1 MMKRIISFLVVLS
14 MLLSVAP
21 MVVLAE
27 DTAEPDLSGATLI
40 EEIVFDEA
48 FASSYMAQKVIYDNF
63 SDSDGYDAIYSA
75 DGVAVTRIA
84 EGTEDGK
91 TLITNF
97 AIRFTDY
104 DKNEEYNTELYQQ
117 GFAGTY
123 VFDFTINSNVT
134 PVSGQNGTY
143 DLYFSDYY
151 DGKSITANRYQ
162 VKPSA
167 GTFQSNGKTVKF
179 SNINDNKDHKIRFV
193 VDTVGKSIHGYE
205 IDESTGEFKYLG
217 TDAYSKK
224 TDNSIRSLQF
234 LFRNYVEKDSSVKI
248 KKLDIYEVTRVAT
261 SVDRLP
267 TFIVSDSKNIT
278 ENITIPESLGGYT
291 ITSSD
296 DTVLK
301 ADGTVIRGTEDKDVS
316 LTVSGN
322 ADGITFEKIYHFT
335 VKASTGSEGEG
346 GGNEGGS
353 GSEDGDDEGGNT
365 PENPDDDTLDLTA
378 GKLISNM
385 NLNKEF
391 AESSMGKIAIYDNFN
406 PVTDGFETVYGD
418 DGITIRRIAAEGD
431 NDEKIDNFAVNFTAL
446 VDDDTNNSAT
456 VYQQGFKG
464 IYAVEVTFCANYI
477 SSVNSRSDW
486 YFSEYLNGATIVTG
500 NDFRITKNRSL
511 SWVTTNSDAVS
522 LEKFTG
528 GKDKTVRFVIDTDN
542 GKSYIYEVGSNG
554 NYTYVGEGTYTGG
567 ALTSFIQRFRASL
580 DTGSYIKFKNVK
592 LYEIKRSTQ
601 NDVDDALSEFVA
613 NVPEKITDA
622 PNNVTGPV
630 TIPAVPEGYAITAT
644 TDVIDVESG
653 KVTRGLVDQNAQ
665 LMITNSVDG
674 VSFKK
679 IYDLVV
685 KARDDVEF
693 KNLDKYDFASEQD
706 TNEFVTVGD
715 VELTDAG
722 YKISKTYGTNAQL
735 IGMLKSEKYENTYV
749 YDHAGV
755 YDYEIEIIPN
765 ITSGRAYVEIGN
777 YNSET
782 GKFTTFGK
790 FSVLSSGISQTTD
803 TSNTVIVSEKTAGNP
818 YVLKFRV
825 DQGYEQCWTWVNDK
839 IAPKSIS
846 YDGSGNTMN
855 AYRISF
861 DTTAQNGDSV
871 TLVEGALSQWVN
883 FGYQPV
889 DNTLEV
895 AKNINVDDILVD
907 GTADDAY
914 GSINLPQ
921 IDGYNML
928 WTTDNDLVDFDKN
941 KIYRSFDDEDITIK
955 LTISSISN
963 PEVKVV
969 KDFKLKVKGA
979 SLEDIDILLEGALAK
994 VTAESVT
1001 NQNTSKI
1008 ITDIVLPASTDDG
1021 YTLSW
1026 KSLNGNIIN
1035 DKGVINKNA
1044 VISQDTEVTFEV
1056 TISYGE
1062 YSASPKPIKFTIAK
1076 RGLETKLNCN
1086 DLVEGVEGVVT
1097 YSSKIANN
1105 NGTVYLKD
1113 DKGNNIVGLEIKD
1126 SKVTLDYKGA
1136 EGAVI
1141 PVGGS
1146 DFKLEVVMNSTDKCA
1161 SIFIDDVLVADYVP
1175 YIVAVN
1181 NFKSVDATTG
1191 IIISDNVVF
1200 DEYSLYDYNIKVFDY
1215 YDEFVKPYVTKDVVF
1230 AKDSIGGVLVEW
1242 VISEDAPVSAEGVYT
1257 PSFEV
1262 EFFDITLKL
1271 SNTNTNGAVYE
1282 NKITLTAIPTEDEN
1296 LLNKAS
1302 ASSNM
1307 RMDIVNNTN
1316 KLFDK
1321 NFKTYMEATLLGKND
1336 YIIIDMG
1343 SVQTIGSLFFFQ
1355 SIKDKGMLSCDIYLS
1370 EDGTDWSSKPVAS
1383 PQFADGESNYVVFDK
1398 EDVRYIKITNISAK
1412 DKKIVLDEIKGY
1424 ITYTADDAAYLDVMA
1439 LNMPTERELKVSSLT
1454 LPTVGELYGSIMTWK
1469 SSDTSIISLDGKINV
1484 PSGRTEVVLTVTASN
1499 NGNTYSK
1506 SFTYYFSGK
1515 GNSGGGAGGSGGSS
1529 GGAGGSGGGYN
1540 GVVPSISLPVDTDIV
1555 QTPSVENLNT
1565 EFKDVKMNDW
1575 YYKYLVSLKETGI
1588 VNGSDDGNFY
1598 PDNFVKREEFLKM
1611 LVVAAN
1617 IQLSDT
1623 FGGFEDVKADD
1634 WFAPY
1639 VYAAKENGIVNG
1651 MSENS
1656 FGVGMTISRQDM
1668 SVMIYNV
1675 LGIENDMVK
1684 NTEMFADDNNI
1695 ADYAYNQVYA
1705 MKQLGLINGYENGEF
1720 NPSGNLTR
1728 AEATKVIFMLLE
1740 YLK

>member
-27 DTAEPDLSGATLI
+27 DTAEPDLSGAKLI
-40 EEIVFDEA
+40 EEIVFDET
-48 FASSYMAQKVIYDNF
+48 FGNSYMAQKVIYDEYTEA
-63 SDSDGYDAIYSA
+63 DGFDAIYSA
-75 DGVAVTRIA
+75 DGISIVRVA
-84 EGTEDGK
+84 EGTADG
-91 TLITNF
+91 TANTNF
-97 AIRFTDY
+97 AVRFTDY
-104 DKNEEYNTELYQQ
+104 VKDDVNNTELYQQ
-117 GFAGTY
+117 GFAGMY
-123 VFDFTINSNVT
+123 AFDFTIKSNVT
-134 PVSGQNGTY
+134 PVSGKNGTY
-143 DLYFSDYY
+143 DLYFSDYL
-151 DGKSITANRYQ
+151 DGASITANRYQ
-162 VKPSA
+162 VKPSD
-167 GTFQSNGKTVKF
+167 GSFQSTNKKTVKF
-179 SNINDNKDHKIRFV
+179 SNINDNNEHKIRFV

-217 TDAYSKK
+217 TDVYSKK
-224 TDNSIRSLQF
+224 ADDSIRSLRF
-234 LFRNYVEKDSSVKI
+234 LMRSYVEKDSTVTI
-248 KKLDIYEVTRVAT
+248 KKLDIYEVERVTTRVD
-261 SVDRLP
+261 SLP
-267 TFIVSDSKNIT
+267 DYLVLEEDNVT
-278 ENITIPESLGGYT
+278 ENITIPDSLAGLQ

-296 DTVLK
+296 EGVLK
-301 ADGTVIRGTEDKDVS
+301 ADGTVIRGTEDKNVS

-322 ADGITFEKIYHFT
+322 ADGIAFEKIYHFT
-335 VKASTGSEGEG
+335 VKASDGSEGEG
-346 GGNEGGS
+346 GS
-353 GSEDGDDEGGNT
+353 GGDDEGGNT
-365 PENPDDDTLDLTA
+365 PEDPDDGTVDLTK
-378 GKLISNM
+378 GKVIADM

-391 AESSMGKIAIYDNFN
+391 AESPMGKIAIYDNFN

-418 DGITIRRIAAEGD
+418 DGITIRRTAAEGD

-446 VDDDTNNSAT
+446 VDEDVNNNAT

-464 IYAVEVTFCANYI
+464 IYAVEITFCASYI
-477 SSVNSRSDW
+477 SSMNSRSDW
-486 YFSEYLNGATIVTG
+486 YFSEHLNGATIVTG

-522 LEKFTG
+522 LGKFTN

-542 GKSYIYEVGSNG
+542 GKSYIYEVDSNG
-554 NYTYVGEGTYTGG
+554 KYTYVGQGSYTGN

-580 DTGSYIKFKNVK
+580 DAGSYITFRNVK
-592 LYEIKRSTQ
+592 LYEIQRSTQ
-601 NDVDDALSEFVA
+601 SSITDALNEFKN
-613 NVPEKITDA
+613 NVPEY
-622 PNNVTGPV
+622 VTGTPNSV
-630 TIPAVPEGYAITAT
+630 TEAITIPSVPEGYSITAT
-644 TDVIDVESG
+644 DGVIDIESG
-653 KVTRGLVDQNAQ
+653 AVTRDLVDQNAE
-665 LMITNSVDG
+665 LVVTNSAEG
-674 VSFKK
+674 VTFKK
-679 IYDLVV
+679 VYNFIV
-685 KARDDVEF
+685 KARDDVDF
-693 KNLDKYDFASEQD
+693 KELDKYDFKSVQD
-706 TNEFVTVGD
+706 TKEIMSVGD
-715 VELTDAG
+715 SELTDAG
-722 YKISKTYGTNAQL
+722 YKISKTYGTNTQL
-735 IGMLKSEKYENTYV
+735 IGLLKSEKDENTFI
-749 YDHAGV
+749 YDHVGV
-755 YDYEIEIIPN
+755 YDYEIKIIPN
-765 ITSGRAYVEIGN
+765 ITSGRAYVELGN

-782 GKFTTFGK
+782 DEFTTYGK
-790 FSVLSSGISQTTD
+790 FSILSSGISQTTD
-803 TSNTVIVSEKTAGNP
+803 TSNTVIVSEKTSGNP

-825 DQGYEQCWTWVNDK
+825 DQGYKKCWAWVNGT
-839 IAPKSIS
+839 AAQNSTS
-846 YDGSGNTMN
+846 YSSSGNTIN
-855 AYRISF
+855 AYRITF
-861 DTTAQNGDSV
+861 DVTAKDGDSV
-871 TLVEGALSQWVN
+871 TLVDGNLSQWVN
-883 FGYQPV
+883 NEYKPV
-889 DNTLEV
+889 EDALAV
-895 AKNINVDDILVD
+895 AKDIDVNDILVD
-907 GTADDAY
+907 GTVDDAH

-921 IDGYNML
+921 KDGFKMV
-928 WTTDNDLVDFDKN
+928 WTADNELVDFENN
-941 KIYRSFDDEDITIK
+941 KIHRSLTDEDVTIK
-955 LTISSISN
+955 VTISSTSN
-963 PEVKVV
+963 PEVRVV
-969 KDFKLKVKGA
+969 KDFKVKVKAA
-979 SLEDIDILLEGALAK
+979 SPEDMDALLEGVLSK
-994 VTAESVT
+994 ITAESVT

-1008 ITDIVLPASTDDG
+1008 IADLILPQETDEG
-1021 YTLSW
+1021 YKLSW
-1026 KSLNGNIIN
+1026 KSLNGNII
-1035 DKGVINKNA
+1035 DDYGVINKNI
-1044 VISQDTEVTFEV
+1044 VIPQDAEITFEL
-1056 TISYGE
+1056 TISTGE
-1062 YSASPKPIKFTIAK
+1062 YSIDPKPIKFTIAK
-1076 RGLETKLNCN
+1076 RGLDTEFQCN
-1086 DLVEGVEGVVT
+1086 ELVEGAEGVVT
-1097 YSSKIANN
+1097 YSAKVANN

-1113 DKGNNIVGLEIKD
+1113 DKGNSIVGLKIRD
-1126 SKVTLDYKGA
+1126 SKVYLDYKSADGA
-1136 EGAVI
+1136 AI
-1141 PVGGS
+1141 PVNGA
-1146 DFKLEVVMNSTDKCA
+1146 DFDLKVVMNSVDKCA
-1161 SIFIDDVLVADYVP
+1161 LIYVDGVLVADYVP
-1175 YIVAVN
+1175 YITAVN
-1181 NFKSVDATTG
+1181 NFKSVDATEG
-1191 IIISDNVVF
+1191 IVINDKVIF

-1215 YDEFVKPYVTKDVVF
+1215 YDEFTKPYITKDVVF
-1230 AKDSIGGVLVEW
+1230 TKDSIGGVLVEW

-1282 NKITLTAIPTEDEN
+1282 NKMTLAAIPTEDDN

-1321 NFKTYMEATLLGKND
+1321 NFKTYMEATLSGKND
-1336 YIIIDMG
+1336 YVIIDMG

-1355 SIKDKGMLSCDIYLS
+1355 SIEDKGMLSCDIYLS

-1439 LNMPTERELKVSSLT
+1439 LNMPTERVLKVSSLT
-1454 LPTVGELYGSIMTWK
+1454 LPTVGALYGSVMTWK
-1469 SSDTSIISLDGKINV
+1469 SSDPSVISLDGKINV

-1506 SFTYYFSGK
+1506 SFTYYFPGK

-1555 QTPSVENLNT
+1555 QTPSTENLKT

-1588 VNGSDDGNFY
+1588 VNGFDDGNFY

-1623 FGGFEDVKADD
+1623 FDGFEDVKADD

-1639 VYAAKENGIVNG
+1639 VYAAKGNGIVNG

-1675 LGIENDMVK
+1675 LGIENDVVK

-1705 MKQLGLINGYENGEF
+1705 IKQLGLINGYENGEF
-1720 NPSGNLTR
+1720 KPSGYLTR